1 MSRISRYQE
10 SVLKAITTKSSFCDI
25 IKLPN
30 EEFIDMGDHEASIT
44 LLTILNGQNKKLNM
58 KLHHGYYMGAGID
71 LLMLYNRIN
80 DNPNYYNEK
89 YGNKFIKNIQLQTP
103 IHVYECMHQN
113 IETLE
118 NFLEKDKIIKVH
130 RKISTYIRQKLI
142 EIMSCDN
149 IVGTTHMHKTD
160 IINFKFNDAN
170 TTLEKYKKLKLVN
183 KDILIEYIDKT
194 YGATCQCAFV
204 IGWLLGLGDPKMI
217 NNLERLGT
225 HLGLLIKLSNDF
237 VNLERDIKYN
247 EHLSTNMLVNYGI
260 YQSFDLFSDSKV
272 KLIEGTMTLGIYN
285 TTIKEVI
292 DFIEKKFDMCLNNTE
307 LGLESKYSSF
317 SNMS

>member
-10 SVLKAITTKSSFCDI
+10 SVLKTITTKSSFSDI
-25 IKLPN
+25 IKISN
-30 EEFIDMGDHEASIT
+30 EEFVDMGDHEASIT

-58 KLHHGYYMGAGID
+58 KLHHGYYMCAGID

-80 DNPNYYNEK
+80 DNPNYYCEK
-89 YGNKFIKNIQLQTP
+89 YGKKIISNIKSQTA
-103 IHVYECMHQN
+103 IHLYECLHQN

-118 NFLEKDKIIKVH
+118 NFLEKDKILKIH
-130 RKISTYIRQKLI
+130 RKISTYLKQKMT
-142 EIMSCDN
+142 EIMTCDELIGN
-149 IVGTTHMHKTD
+149 SHMHKTD
-160 IINFKFNDAN
+160 IINCKFENVEL
-170 TTLEKYKKLKLVN
+170 TLEKYKKLKLVD
-183 KDILIEYIDKT
+183 KDILINYINKT
-194 YGATCQCAFV
+194 YGNTCQCAFV
-204 IGWLLGLGDPKMI
+204 IGWMLGLGDPKMI

-225 HLGLLIKLSNDF
+225 HLGILIKLANDF

-247 EHLSTNMLVNYGI
+247 DQCSTNMLVNYGV

-272 KLIEGTMTLGIYN
+272 KLIEGTMALNVYN

-307 LGLESKYSSF
+307 LGMESKYSSF